1 MEGFITVTEAAKIK
15 KLSTGH
21 IRQLCIE
28 GKLEGVQKLGRNWAI
43 PIASIEKYTPGL
55 KGYAAYWAHKKAE
68 DDNFKDTI
76 QKVLS
81 K

>member
-1 MEGFITVTEAAKIK
+1 MKGFITVTEAAKIK

-43 PIASIEKYTPGL
+43 PIASIENYTPGL
-55 KGYAAYWAHKKAE
+55 KGFAAYWANKKAE
-68 DDNFKDTI
+68 YENLKNTI
-76 QKVLS
+76 KTLS